1 MLQVKDIHTYY
12 GNIQALKGISIE
24 INEGEICTLIGSN
37 GAGKTTLL
45 RTIQGLIKPRQGE
58 ILFENKSLASI
69 SAEKIVS
76 ELGIAQSPEGRLIF
90 PRMTV
95 LENLE
100 MGSFCRRDTLGIK
113 SDLEYVLNLFPR
125 LRERISQKGGTLS
138 GGEQQMLSIARALMA
153 KPRLL
158 LLDEPSMGLAPNL
171 VQEIFVLIKQ
181 INKER
186 NITVLLVEQ
195 NARQAL
201 EVASRGYVLQTGK
214 IELSGLAKD
223 LQSNEEVRKA
233 YLGEE

>member
-1 MLQVKDIHTYY
+1 MLEVKDIHTYY
-12 GNIQALKGISIE
+12 GNIQALKGISIK
-24 INEGEICTLIGSN
+24 INQGEICTLIGSN

-45 RTIQGLIKPRQGE
+45 RTIQGLIRPRQGT
-58 ILFENKSLASI
+58 ILFEGKPIETI
-69 SAEKIVS
+69 SPQKIVR
-76 ELGIAQSPEGRLIF
+76 ELRIAQSPEGRMIF

-100 MGSFCRRDTLGIK
+100 MGAFSRKDTLSIK

-138 GGEQQMLSIARALMA
+138 GGEQQMLSIGRALMA

-171 VQEIFVLIKQ
+171 VQEIFSLIKQ

-186 NITVLLVEQ
+186 ETTILLVEQ

-201 EVASRGYVLQTGK
+201 DVAVRGYVLRTGK
-214 IELSGLAKD
+214 IELEGRASD
-223 LQSNEEVRKA
+223 LQTNEEVRKA
-233 YLGEE
+233 YLGEG

>member
-58 ILFENKSLASI
+58 ILFENKSLTSV

-76 ELGIAQSPEGRLIF
+76 DLRIAQSPEGRLIF

-100 MGSFCRRDTLGIK
+100 MGSFCRKDTLGIK

-186 NITVLLVEQ
+186 NITILLVEQ

-214 IELSGLAKD
+214 IELQGLAKD

>member
-1 MLQVKDIHTYY
+1 MLEVKDIHTYY
-12 GNIQALKGISIE
+12 GNIQALKGISIK
-24 INEGEICTLIGSN
+24 INQGEICTLIGSN

-45 RTIQGLIKPRQGE
+45 RTIQGLIRPRQGT
-58 ILFENKSLASI
+58 ILFEGKPIETVSPQ
-69 SAEKIVS
+69 KIVR
-76 ELGIAQSPEGRLIF
+76 ELRIAQSPEGRMIF

-95 LENLE
+95 QENLE
-100 MGSFCRRDTLGIK
+100 MGAFSRKDKLGIK

-138 GGEQQMLSIARALMA
+138 GGEQQMLSIGRALMA

-171 VQEIFVLIKQ
+171 VQEIFSLIKQ

-186 NITVLLVEQ
+186 ETTILLVEQ

-201 EVASRGYVLQTGK
+201 DVAVRGYVLRTGK
-214 IELSGLAKD
+214 IELEGRASD
-223 LQSNEEVRKA
+223 LQTNEEVRKA
-233 YLGEE
+233 YLGEG

>member
-1 MLQVKDIHTYY
+1 MLEVKDIHTYY
-12 GNIQALKGISIE
+12 GNIQALKGISIK
-24 INEGEICTLIGSN
+24 INQGEICTLIGSN

-45 RTIQGLIKPRQGE
+45 RTIQGLIRPRQGT
-58 ILFENKSLASI
+58 ILFEGKPIETVSPQ
-69 SAEKIVS
+69 KIVR
-76 ELGIAQSPEGRLIF
+76 ELRIAQSPEGRMIF

-100 MGSFCRRDTLGIK
+100 MGAFSRKDTLTIK

-125 LRERISQKGGTLS
+125 LRERIAQKGGTLS
-138 GGEQQMLSIARALMA
+138 GGEQQMLSIGRALMA

-171 VQEIFVLIKQ
+171 VQEIFSLIKQ

-186 NITVLLVEQ
+186 ETTILLVEQ

-201 EVASRGYVLQTGK
+201 DVAVRGYVLRTGK
-214 IELSGLAKD
+214 IELEGRASD
-223 LQSNEEVRKA
+223 LQTNEEVRKA
-233 YLGEE
+233 YLGEG

>member
-12 GNIQALKGISIE
+12 GNIQALKGVSLN

-45 RTIQGLIKPRQGE
+45 RTIQGLIRPREGTIIFEGKPIQA
-58 ILFENKSLASI
+58 LSTQ
-69 SAEKIVS
+69 KIVR
-76 ELGIAQSPEGRLIF
+76 ELNIAQSPEGRMIF

-100 MGSFCRRDTLGIK
+100 MGAFCRKDALAIK

-138 GGEQQMLSIARALMA
+138 GGEQQMLSIGRALMS

-171 VQEIFVLIKQ
+171 VQEIFALITQ
-181 INKER
+181 INQER
-186 NITVLLVEQ
+186 KMTILLVEQ

-201 EVASRGYVLQTGK
+201 DVAVRGYVLRTGK
-214 IELSGLAKD
+214 IELEGKASD
-223 LQSNEEVRKA
+223 LQTNEEVRKA
-233 YLGEE
+233 YLGED

>member
-1 MLQVKDIHTYY
+1 VLQVNNIHTYY
-12 GNIQALKGISIE
+12 GNIQALKGISLN

-45 RTIQGLIKPRQGE
+45 RTIQGLIRPREGTIIFEGKPIQA
-58 ILFENKSLASI
+58 LSTQ
-69 SAEKIVS
+69 KIVR
-76 ELGIAQSPEGRLIF
+76 ELNIAQSPEGRMIF

-100 MGSFCRRDTLGIK
+100 MGAFCRKDSLAIK

-138 GGEQQMLSIARALMA
+138 GGEQQMLSIGRALMS

-171 VQEIFVLIKQ
+171 VQEIFTLITQ
-181 INKER
+181 INQER
-186 NITVLLVEQ
+186 KMTILLVEQ

-201 EVASRGYVLQTGK
+201 DVAVRGYVLRTGK
-214 IELSGLAKD
+214 IELEGKASD
-223 LQSNEEVRKA
+223 LQTNEEVRKA
-233 YLGEE
+233 YLGED

>member
-1 MLQVKDIHTYY
+1 MLQIKDIHTYY
-12 GNIQALKGISIE
+12 GNIQSLKGVSLN

-45 RTIQGLIKPRQGE
+45 RTIQGLIRPREGTIVFEGKPIQA
-58 ILFENKSLASI
+58 LSTQ
-69 SAEKIVS
+69 KIVR
-76 ELGIAQSPEGRLIF
+76 ELNIAQSPEGRMIF

-100 MGSFCRRDTLGIK
+100 MGAFCRKDYLAIK

-138 GGEQQMLSIARALMA
+138 GGEQQMLSIGRALMS

-171 VQEIFVLIKQ
+171 VQEIFALITQ
-181 INKER
+181 INQER
-186 NITVLLVEQ
+186 KMTILLVEQ

-201 EVASRGYVLQTGK
+201 EVAVRGYVLRTGK
-214 IELSGLAKD
+214 IELEGKASD
-223 LQSNEEVRKA
+223 LQTNEEVRKA
-233 YLGEE
+233 YLGED

>member
-1 MLQVKDIHTYY
+1 VLQVKDIHTYY
-12 GNIQALKGISIE
+12 GNIQALKGVSLN

-45 RTIQGLIKPRQGE
+45 RTIQGLIRPREGTIVFEGKPIQA
-58 ILFENKSLASI
+58 LSTQ
-69 SAEKIVS
+69 KIVR
-76 ELGIAQSPEGRLIF
+76 ELNIAQSPEGRMIF

-100 MGSFCRRDTLGIK
+100 MGAFCRKDALAIK

-138 GGEQQMLSIARALMA
+138 GGEQQMLSIGRALMS

-171 VQEIFVLIKQ
+171 VQEIFALITQ
-181 INKER
+181 INQER
-186 NITVLLVEQ
+186 KMTILLVEQ

-201 EVASRGYVLQTGK
+201 DVAVRGYVLRTGK
-214 IELSGLAKD
+214 IELEGKASD
-223 LQSNEEVRKA
+223 LQTNEEVRKA
-233 YLGEE
+233 YLGED

>member
-1 MLQVKDIHTYY
+1 MLEVKDIHTYY
-12 GNIQALKGISIE
+12 GNIQALKGISIK
-24 INEGEICTLIGSN
+24 INQGEICTLIGSN

-45 RTIQGLIKPRQGE
+45 RTIQGLIRPRQGT
-58 ILFENKSLASI
+58 ILFEGKPIETVSPQ
-69 SAEKIVS
+69 KIVR
-76 ELGIAQSPEGRLIF
+76 ELRIAQSPEGRMIF

-100 MGSFCRRDTLGIK
+100 MGAFSRKDTLSIK

-138 GGEQQMLSIARALMA
+138 GGEQQMLSIGRALMA

-171 VQEIFVLIKQ
+171 VQEIFSLIKQ

-186 NITVLLVEQ
+186 ETTILLVEQ

-201 EVASRGYVLQTGK
+201 DVAVRGYVLRTGK
-214 IELSGLAKD
+214 IELEGRASD
-223 LQSNEEVRKA
+223 LQTNEEVRKA
-233 YLGEE
+233 YLGEG

>member
-1 MLQVKDIHTYY
+1 MLQIKDIHTYY
-12 GNIQALKGISIE
+12 GNIQALKGVSLN

-45 RTIQGLIKPRQGE
+45 RTIQGLIRPREGTIVFEGKPIQA
-58 ILFENKSLASI
+58 LSTQ
-69 SAEKIVS
+69 KIVR
-76 ELGIAQSPEGRLIF
+76 ELNIAQSPEGRMIF

-100 MGSFCRRDTLGIK
+100 MGAFCRKDSLAIK

-138 GGEQQMLSIARALMA
+138 GGEQQMLSIGRALMS

-171 VQEIFVLIKQ
+171 VQEIFALITQ
-181 INKER
+181 INQER
-186 NITVLLVEQ
+186 KMTILLVEQ

-201 EVASRGYVLQTGK
+201 EVAVRGYVLRTGK
-214 IELSGLAKD
+214 IELEGKASD
-223 LQSNEEVRKA
+223 LQTNEEVRKA
-233 YLGEE
+233 YLGED